1 VFAVVGLA
9 FWWVNILVTRYQ
21 AQLNVKPLSLGKFS
35 MFNHISF
42 VSFTRESM
50 YCDVLSVT
58 RLPLK
63 SVW

>member
-1 VFAVVGLA
+1 MGHHVVTG
-9 FWWVNILVTRYQ
+9 YE
-21 AQLNVKPLSLGKFS
+21 AQLNVKPLSLLKFS

-50 YCDVLSVT
+50 YSDVVSDI

-63 SVW
+63 SV